1 MKLRWRE
8 CVYSVCL
15 DIKKITQWFKFGP
28 QKLHIASLSW
38 ITTKRV
44 LLQMWS
50 RCETLWGDFNVLCRV
65 SIFPWSPWKFNN
77 VSGRFKFSYFRPMNV
92 YILKIP
98 ARGTFH
104 NKSRYTVI
112 IRSLLLLLPLQLCV
126 KRRYVHVSGAAI
138 VGEHWHIVYRQEPNR
153 VHPSLAPSEP
163 SYLSDI
169 VNPSAA
175 GLDLAGWLFLA
186 CRCCCPSLSSR
197 RVGDGV
203 LSLLFHPQNPSDVL
217 FFFPPNFW
225 LWISFCELS
234 EGLPHKIYP
243 IFFSQL
249 ITHKPA
255 EDLFNLSLVAGIR
268 AEAVTHKAAIFVIIS
283 IKMNRM
289 NELWVVRECVIAVFE

>member
-8 CVYSVCL
+8 CVYSVCFG
-15 DIKKITQWFKFGP
+15 IKKITQWFKFGP

-38 ITTKRV
+38 IKTKRV

-77 VSGRFKFSYFRPMNV
+77 VRGRFKFSYFRPMNV

-112 IRSLLLLLPLQLCV
+112 IRSLLLLPLQLCV
-126 KRRYVHVSGAAI
+126 KRKYVHVSGAAI

-217 FFFPPNFW
+217 FPP
-225 LWISFCELS
+225 
-234 EGLPHKIYP
+234 PPP
-243 IFFSQL
+243 IFGFESASASSLRACHTKFTLFFS
-249 ITHKPA
+249 P
-255 EDLFNLSLVAGIR
+255 S
-268 AEAVTHKAAIFVIIS
+268 
-283 IKMNRM
+283 
-289 NELWVVRECVIAVFE
+289 